1 MIIYAIGTSAKDALS
16 HYWAG
21 GYETL
26 EEAQLAIIEECAA
39 DPKGEYFIY
48 RIDVEVVQK

>member
-26 EEAQLAIIEECAA
+26 EAAQQALSEESAA

-48 RIDVEVVQK
+48 RIDVEVVQS